1 MRRADR
7 GRSAYAK
14 LALLTGLVLIGA
26 GPAGAQSTT
35 ASIRGTVTDDSGVVP
50 GATVVARETQS
61 GFQFEARTA
70 ADGSFS
76 LAGLRPATFQIT
88 VSMPQYKPAARTLQV
103 LVGQNITANFRIT
116 PELVFVENVT
126 VVGERLVDVRTPEIA
141 TNVTEEQV
149 RHLPQNS
156 RNFLNFA
163 ALAPG
168 VRVADNETRKEIT
181 AGALGARS
189 TNVFIDGV
197 SYKNDVIEGGVIG
210 QDASRGNPFPQNAV
224 QEFQVV
230 TQNYKAEYEKATSAI
245 ITAITKSGG
254 NRWSGDVFS
263 LYQDKNLVE
272 HDEFAKARG
281 LPKPTYERWQWGA
294 SLGGP
299 LVKDKLQ
306 VFGSYEENRQDR
318 DSQVVL
324 GGTAIPASL
333 RSTLTPYQGT
343 FVSPFRERLVF
354 AKLSSQPRPGQVADF
369 TYNLRNETDI
379 RGFGTETSFEA
390 AENVRN
396 RVDSALGR
404 YQVASSRWVN
414 EASVSFQRYRWNPS
428 PLNPDLVGRQYQ
440 GVLRIG
446 GRDTEQLFIQRR
458 LSLRDDFSRFTEWG
472 GKHALKAGIVLGFLD
487 YSVDKKFNFNPLFR
501 FRSDISWD
509 FPFEASFGA
518 GDSSLD
524 ASNRQF
530 GAYVQDDW
538 SPNDHFTLNLG
549 VRWDYESDM
558 LNNDYVTPANVRAAA
573 APFVDGARY
582 FTDGDD
588 RPPFYGAF
596 APRLGFSYD
605 LTGKGRT
612 ILFGGAGRHFDRVL
626 YNHTLDERFR
636 LQYAVRLF
644 RFSATGAPR
653 DGQPTLRWD
662 PAYLSV
668 AGLQQVIA
676 TGVTG
681 LPEVFLID
689 NETKVPAADQFTVG
703 LRHSFGPVL
712 VSASYA
718 GVRSRNEFTWIF
730 GTRRADGTCC
740 LPVPGFSNILI
751 SSDDKKS
758 WYDALFVTA
767 EKPYGTGGRWGFS
780 FTYTLAWADQN
791 GGDLFSLDFPRVE
804 DYPRYPTPTDE
815 RHRIV
820 ATGIVALPWDVLAS
834 AFVTLGSGL
843 PYNIDDQSRGGG
855 PNERRFL
862 RNEGRPEQFDFI
874 IPNAFAYRSVDLR
887 LEKSFRF
894 GAHNQVSAIAE
905 AFNVFSFS
913 NYRNFDGFIP
923 TLPATNPNFGKPR
936 ELIDPG
942 RRLQFGLRYAF

>member
-1 MRRADR
+1 MRS
-7 GRSAYAK
+7 GNW
-14 LALLTGLVLIGA
+14 LLLVLLGGGVIA
-26 GPAGAQSTT
+26 ASPAHAQTTT
-35 ASIRGTVTDDSGVVP
+35 ANIQGTVSDESGAVP
-50 GATVVARETQS
+50 GATVVAREAQS
-61 GFQFEARTA
+61 GFQFEAVTG
-70 ADGSFS
+70 ADGAFT
-76 LAGLRPATFQIT
+76 LAGLRPATYQIT
-88 VSMPQYKPAARTLQV
+88 VSMPQYKPAVRTIQV
-103 LVGQNITANFRIT
+103 LVGQNVTADFKISPDLAFT
-116 PELVFVENVT
+116 EAVE
-126 VVGERLVDVRTPEIA
+126 VVGERLVDNRTPEIA
-141 TNVTEEQV
+141 TNVSEQQV

-197 SYKNDVIEGGVIG
+197 SYKNDLIEGGVIG

-254 NRWSGDVFS
+254 NTWSGDIFS

-272 HDEFAKARG
+272 LDEFAKARN

-324 GGTAIPASL
+324 GGTTAPAAL
-333 RSTLTPYQGT
+333 RNELLTYEGT
-343 FVSPFRERLVF
+343 FLSPFRERLVF
-354 AKLSSQPRPGQVADF
+354 AKLSSQPRPGHLADL

-379 RGFGTETSFEA
+379 RDFGAARSYEV

-396 RVDSALGR
+396 RVDSLLGR
-404 YQVASSRWVN
+404 YQVTSRGWLN
-414 EASVSFQRYRWNPS
+414 EASVSYQRYRWNPT
-428 PLNPDLVGRQYQ
+428 PLNPDLIGRDYQ
-440 GVLRIG
+440 GVLRLG
-446 GRDTEQLFIQRR
+446 GRDTEQLFIQKR
-458 LSLRDDFSRFTEWG
+458 LSFRDDLSWFTEAG
-472 GKHALKAGIVLGFLD
+472 GKHALKAGVVLGLLD
-487 YSVDKKFNFNPLFR
+487 YSVDKRFAFNPVFR
-501 FRSDISWD
+501 FRSAEIFA
-509 FPFEASFGA
+509 FPFEASYGA

-530 GAYVQDDW
+530 GVYLQDDW
-538 SPNDHFTLNLG
+538 SPNDRFTLNLG

-558 LNNDYVTPANVRAAA
+558 LNNDYVTPANVRAATGS
-573 APFVDGARY
+573 FVDGSRY

-588 RPPFYGAF
+588 RSPFYGAF

-612 ILFGGAGRHFDRVL
+612 ILFGGAGRHYDRVL

-662 PAYLSV
+662 PSYMSA

-689 NETKVPAADQFTVG
+689 NETKVPLADQFTVG
-703 LRHSFGPVL
+703 LRHAVGPVFM
-712 VSASYA
+712 SASYA
-718 GVRSRNEFTWIF
+718 GVRSRNEFTWIR
-730 GTRRADGTCC
+730 GNRRPDGTCC
-740 LPVPGFSNILI
+740 LPVPGFAAILI

-758 WYDALFVTA
+758 WYDALFFTA
-767 EKPYGTGGRWGFS
+767 EKPYGTSGRWGFS
-780 FTYTLAWADQN
+780 LTYTLGWAEQN

-804 DYPRYPTPTDE
+804 DYPRYSTATDE

-820 ATGIVALPWDVLAS
+820 ATGIVGLPWDILGS
-834 AFVTLGSGL
+834 TFITLGTGV

-862 RNEGRPEQFDFI
+862 RNEGRPDGTFPYQSI
-874 IPNAFAYRSVDLR
+874 DLR
-887 LEKSFRF
+887 LEKAVRF
-894 GAHNQVSAIAE
+894 GARQQVSVIAE
-905 AFNVFSFS
+905 AFNVFSHS

-936 ELIDPG
+936 ETIDPG